1 MIELSLGF
9 YYASSV
15 NPVVSEGMPPL
26 CDSCNEVPQGVWAAQ
41 QKGRFLYLAV
51 LQQQQPHADLL
62 NVEQMLPLYLCPLPV
77 KHFLP
82 MLVSS
87 LCVHGEA
94 EARTGPSDQGA
105 VGKQELAGV
114 SDFGRIRTP

>member
-1 MIELSLGF
+1 M
-9 YYASSV
+9 SS
-15 NPVVSEGMPPL
+15 PAE
-26 CDSCNEVPQGVWAAQ
+26 
-41 QKGRFLYLAV
+41 RTFLYLAV
-51 LQQQQPHADLL
+51 LQQEQSHTDLSLERAVALL

-87 LCVHGEA
+87 LCVHEEA

-105 VGKQELAGV
+105 VDEQELAGV
-114 SDFGRIRTP
+114 SDFGRTRTP

>member
-15 NPVVSEGMPPL
+15 NPVVSEGMPAL
-26 CDSCNEVPQGVWAAQ
+26 YDSCNEVPQGVWGAQ
-41 QKGRFLYLAV
+41 QKGRFCT
-51 LQQQQPHADLL
+51 LQSCSRSSHTL
-62 NVEQMLPLYLCPLPV
+62 NVEQMLPLYFCPLPV

-94 EARTGPSDQGA
+94 EARMGPSDQGA
-105 VGKQELAGV
+105 VGQQELAGV

>member
-1 MIELSLGF
+1 M
-9 YYASSV
+9 
-15 NPVVSEGMPPL
+15 
-26 CDSCNEVPQGVWAAQ
+26 
-41 QKGRFLYLAV
+41 
-51 LQQQQPHADLL
+51 L

-94 EARTGPSDQGA
+94 EARMGPSDQGA
-105 VGKQELAGV
+105 VGQQELAGV